1 MPIIV
6 FYHKRRR
13 SVNEN
18 VCSASLDVLNR
29 GTSRIHSHR
38 GGHAMNRFRQRV
50 SLWWRSVRANH
61 PKSARRHK
69 PARRRASARKGGRT
83 AKFPTRFV
91 VISLIVV
98 TVFIL
103 GNRYVVNH
111 LRPII
116 TQMARVEVDQLAARL
131 INQAINDKISED
143 GVTYGDLV
151 YFEKDIYGQIT
162 ALKTDIISV
171 NRLKADITEEVLRS
185 IENADTSGIAIPI
198 GNLINSDLFGGRGPR
213 IPLKIVPLGTVSANF
228 TNQFSEAG
236 INQTRHQIMM
246 DVSVEISVLLPGYDI
261 GTQVATQVSIAE
273 TVIVGSVPDSYFTMQ
288 DII

>member
-1 MPIIV
+1 M
-6 FYHKRRR
+6 
-13 SVNEN
+13 S
-18 VCSASLDVLNR
+18 
-29 GTSRIHSHR
+29 
-38 GGHAMNRFRQRV
+38 RFRQRV
-50 SLWWRSVRANH
+50 SLWWRSVRAKH
-61 PKSARRHK
+61 PKAVSHRK
-69 PARRRASARKGGRT
+69 PARRRAIARKGGRT
-83 AKFPTRFV
+83 AKFPVRFAVISVIVVV
-91 VISLIVV
+91 VI
-98 TVFIL
+98 IL

-111 LRPII
+111 VRPIM
-116 TQMARVEVDQLAARL
+116 TQMARVEVDQLASRL
-131 INQAINDKISED
+131 INKAINDKISEN

-185 IENADTSGIAIPI
+185 IEHADTSGIAIPV

-246 DVSVEISVLLPGYDI
+246 DVSVDISVLLPGSDI

-273 TVIVGSVPDSYFTMQ
+273 TVIVGSVPESYFRMEDGILGAT
-288 DII
+288 IPT